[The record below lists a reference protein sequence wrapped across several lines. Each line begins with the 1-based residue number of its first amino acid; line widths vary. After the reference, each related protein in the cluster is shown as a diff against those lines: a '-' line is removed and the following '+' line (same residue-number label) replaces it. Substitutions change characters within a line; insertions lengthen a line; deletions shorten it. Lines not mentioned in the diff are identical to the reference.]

1 MAKSVE
7 RCTFVVVHTKVKNQ
21 LIMGK
26 HMTKTSKR
34 YIVIGTS
41 ITGSMFSATVMDTK
55 QPIVIHGV
63 HYQDNGM
70 KHYHAVCESQ
80 DIKDAK
86 MIADALNWTIKR
98 K

>member
-1 MAKSVE
+1 MVTA
-7 RCTFVVVHTKVKNQ
+7 TKIQ
-21 LIMGK
+21 LKCNNTILTLIKMGK

-55 QPIVIHGV
+55 QPIMIHGV

-70 KHYHAVCESQ
+70 KHYHAVCETQ